1 MFKYDKQDLLE
12 ELYDSL
18 DNPDLELHEIEEIR
32 FHIELLEKEVDTTK
46 LEV

>member
-18 DNPDLELHEIEEIR
+18 ANPNLELHEIEEIR
-32 FHIELLEKEVDTTK
+32 FQIELLEEELDINK